1 MLGLTFDKLV
11 IVALIAAVI
20 VGPQRLPQY
29 AQRLAETVRAIRSFM
44 DTARKHAEAEVGAP
58 LSAADW
64 EQWDIRR
71 YDPRRVLREALED
84 SRESETADSPPG
96 EPAADPPA
104 EPQVPPEEKPKY
116 IIAGSSGH
124 PRRILV
130 SSSAEVSLEQED
142 PGPGTSGEA
151 AERDPTP

>member
-29 AQRLAETVRAIRSFM
+29 AQKLAETIRAIRSFM
-44 DTARKHAEAEVGAP
+44 DTARRHAEAEVGVP

-84 SRESETADSPPG
+84 SRESGPADSPP
-96 EPAADPPA
+96 EDLAAAPQAPA
-104 EPQVPPEEKPKY
+104 EEKPKY

-130 SSSAEVSLEQED
+130 SPSSGVSPEED
-142 PGPGTSGEA
+142 GEYEDSERGA
-151 AERDPTP
+151 SEDVAERDLIP

>member
-29 AQRLAETVRAIRSFM
+29 AQKLAETIRAVRSFV
-44 DTARKHAEAEVGAP
+44 DTARRHAEAEVGAP

-84 SRESETADSPPG
+84 SRESEPADSSPA
-96 EPAADPPA
+96 EPVADPPSTA
-104 EPQVPPEEKPKY
+104 EEKPKY

-130 SSSAEVSLEQED
+130 SPSSNVVPEQED
-142 PGPGTSGEA
+142 GEA
-151 AERDPTP
+151 GVASEEVRSS